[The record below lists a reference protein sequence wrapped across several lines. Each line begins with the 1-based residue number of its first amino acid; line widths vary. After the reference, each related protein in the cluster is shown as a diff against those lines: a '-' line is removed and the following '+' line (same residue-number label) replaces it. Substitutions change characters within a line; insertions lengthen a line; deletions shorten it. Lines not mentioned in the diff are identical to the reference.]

1 MSSGRGT
8 PDPVHGRR
16 PRGRSPAL
24 RVLAVPAFV
33 AALLLAPALSTPA
46 GAQDHRVSVTGYL
59 GRAFYGDLADS
70 AAADVT
76 LESGGFYGLQAE
88 YWFGRLGLRLHG
100 GLGSTNV
107 DGEPGTSFDLV
118 AGDADL
124 VVRFRRP
131 RSGLFFQPYGF
142 LGFGAIRYDLG
153 PDTALVAGFP
163 YESDPAVKGT
173 FVLGIGSDF
182 VDGPIGFRLELMD
195 IVGFSSP
202 LSRTDTSHFGPVSHV
217 ILTLG
222 LSIRTGRIE
231 LRAPTPSRPPVRRQ
245 PLQPVQDTARRP
257 PTDSPTAAPDTT
269 TPPGPRP
276 APPDT
281 IRVPRPQPSDTAGP
295 PVDTVI
301 PIEIPP
307 PPPDTARPPVA
318 PPDTAGPPVVPP
330 DTTGEPPDTA
340 DTGDDDTR
348 GRLFTVRVGWDDGD
362 RIQAAAHDALVAVL
376 QEAGVPV
383 WPPEAAGED
392 DDPSLTYRRIA
403 AFRNAADARTL
414 GNHVAAEYGLS
425 WEWVH
430 IDRDEEVASAAV
442 EASATFVDGLA
453 AGPGRDGRGGRD
465 SGPPGGRGM
474 DGDGGGQDGVP
485 R

>member
-1 MSSGRGT
+1 M
-8 PDPVHGRR
+8 
-16 PRGRSPAL
+16 L
-24 RVLAVPAFV
+24 
-33 AALLLAPALSTPA
+33 PALSAPA

-59 GRAFYGDLADS
+59 GRAFYSDLADS

-76 LESGGFYGLQAE
+76 LESGGFYGVQAE

-131 RSGLFFQPYGF
+131 RPGLFFQPYGF

-153 PDTALVAGFP
+153 PDTGLVAGFP
-163 YESDPAVKGT
+163 YESDPTVKGT

-222 LSIRTGRIE
+222 LSVRTGRIE
-231 LRAPTPSRPPVRRQ
+231 LRPPTPSRPPVQ
-245 PLQPVQDTARRP
+245 PRSLQPERDTVGRP
-257 PTDSPTAAPDTT
+257 PPDSAVAAPDTT
-269 TPPGPRP
+269 TTPTPGPEPSDTIRGPRP
-276 APPDT
+276 ESPDTTGAPADTVVPTEIPPPPDT
-281 IRVPRPQPSDTAGP
+281 TTDPPTEPADTAGP
-295 PVDTVI
+295 PV
-301 PIEIPP
+301 
-307 PPPDTARPPVA
+307 PPDTATAPPV
-318 PPDTAGPPVVPP
+318 
-330 DTTGEPPDTA
+330 EPPDTA
-340 DTGDDDTR
+340 VEPVDTAGTGDGEPR
-348 GRLFTVRVGWDDGD
+348 GRLFTVRIGWEDGD
-362 RIQAAAHDALVAVL
+362 RVQAAAHDALVAVL

-383 WPPEAAGED
+383 WPPEAADED
-392 DDPSLTYRRIA
+392 DDPSLTYRRVA
-403 AFRNAADARTL
+403 AVRNAADARPL
-414 GNHVAAEYGLS
+414 GGHVATEDGLS

-430 IDRDEEVASAAV
+430 IGRDEEVAPAAV
-442 EASATFVDGLA
+442 EASTTFVDGLA
-453 AGPGRDGRGGRD
+453 GGPGRDGRGGRD
-465 SGPPGGRGM
+465 TGRPDGRGTGR
-474 DGDGGGQDGVP
+474 DAGGQDGVP

>member
-1 MSSGRGT
+1 MNSGRGT

-16 PRGRSPAL
+16 PRNRHPAL
-24 RVLAVPAFV
+24 RVLTVTAFV
-33 AALLLAPALSTPA
+33 ATLLLAPALSTPTA
-46 GAQDHRVSVTGYL
+46 AQDHRVSVTGYL

-76 LESGGFYGLQAE
+76 LESGGFYGVQAE

-131 RSGLFFQPYGF
+131 RPGLFFQPYGF

-153 PDTALVAGFP
+153 PDTARVAGFP

-217 ILTLG
+217 VLTLG
-222 LSIRTGRIE
+222 LSVRTGRIE
-231 LRAPTPSRPPVRRQ
+231 LRAPTASRPPVPRQ

-257 PTDSPTAAPDTT
+257 QSPDTT
-269 TPPGPRP
+269 G
-276 APPDT
+276 A
-281 IRVPRPQPSDTAGP
+281 
-295 PVDTVI
+295 PVDTVV

-307 PPPDTARPPVA
+307 PPPDT
-318 PPDTAGPPVVPP
+318 TGPPVEPP
-330 DTTGEPPDTA
+330 DTTSTPPVEHPDTTPVPPVEPPDTVGEPADTA
-340 DTGDDDTR
+340 DTGDDDVR

-362 RIQAAAHDALVAVL
+362 RVQAAAHDALVAVL

-383 WPPEAAGED
+383 WPPEPAGED

-414 GNHVAAEYGLS
+414 GNHVAAEYGMS

-430 IDRDEEVASAAV
+430 IDRDEEIAPAAV
-442 EASATFVDGLA
+442 EASATFVDGLTG
-453 AGPGRDGRGGRD
+453 GPGRDGRGGRD
-465 SGPPGGRGM
+465 GGPPDGRG
-474 DGDGGGQDGVP
+474 GDRGAGGQDGVP